1 MAKAHILIV
10 EDDASLAE
18 VLDYNLTQEG
28 YETQVADDGQQGLRE
43 IRLRCPDLV
52 ILDLML
58 PMIEGLEVC
67 RLLRADPA
75 TSGVL
80 VLMLTA
86 RSEESDELVGF
97 SVGADDYV
105 TKPFSVKVLLQ
116 RINALLRRKQQG
128 SADRDVLVS
137 QGIMIDRRRHRATAG
152 DRALE
157 LTPSE
162 FGLLTALVRQ
172 PGRAFTRTELIDVAL
187 GDDALVLERTIDV
200 HIRALRKKLG
210 PHADLIQTVRGI
222 GYRLRD
228 PADVLSPSGD
238 SSQDVLAR
246 GEIAD
251 RSGLPEGDC
260 RHMPTIPG
268 RARVDDARLSC
279 DHLTPSV
286 CQFVGRH
293 RRVVVGDGAERNYV
307 VGKRVRRLNWRL
319 QNLLLAFPL
328 AAATVDEHALLE
340 SAGIRRAANR
350 VVVPQHHVQMA
361 RATKVDDADHRMRA
375 LDDVVLHARSAHVPA
390 VARQARRPVVL
401 NALGMVRDAQ
411 FVEDQ
416 FVVIRWRV
424 EERDL
429 SEAAQIAQ
437 ARGRLRGDD
446 GSQAVGDDLR
456 SRRIDAAGPQCRR
469 HHPPLFPTHANL
481 ALAERSG
488 TRTAF
493 QSQLRML

>member
-1 MAKAHILIV
+1 MAKARILIV

-28 YETQVADDGQQGLRE
+28 YETQVAADGQQGLRE

-86 RSEESDELVGF
+86 RAEESDQLVGF
-97 SVGADDYV
+97 TVGADDYV

-172 PGRAFTRTELIDVAL
+172 PGRAFTRAELIDVAL

-210 PHADLIQTVRGI
+210 AYADLIQTVRGI
-222 GYRLRD
+222 GYRMRD
-228 PADVLSPSGD
+228 PADVLSPT
-238 SSQDVLAR
+238 
-246 GEIAD
+246 GE
-251 RSGLPEGDC
+251 
-260 RHMPTIPG
+260 
-268 RARVDDARLSC
+268 V
-279 DHLTPSV
+279 
-286 CQFVGRH
+286 
-293 RRVVVGDGAERNYV
+293 
-307 VGKRVRRLNWRL
+307 
-319 QNLLLAFPL
+319 
-328 AAATVDEHALLE
+328 
-340 SAGIRRAANR
+340 
-350 VVVPQHHVQMA
+350 
-361 RATKVDDADHRMRA
+361 
-375 LDDVVLHARSAHVPA
+375 
-390 VARQARRPVVL
+390 
-401 NALGMVRDAQ
+401 
-411 FVEDQ
+411 
-416 FVVIRWRV
+416 
-424 EERDL
+424 
-429 SEAAQIAQ
+429 
-437 ARGRLRGDD
+437 
-446 GSQAVGDDLR
+446 
-456 SRRIDAAGPQCRR
+456 
-469 HHPPLFPTHANL
+469 
-481 ALAERSG
+481 
-488 TRTAF
+488 
-493 QSQLRML
+493 